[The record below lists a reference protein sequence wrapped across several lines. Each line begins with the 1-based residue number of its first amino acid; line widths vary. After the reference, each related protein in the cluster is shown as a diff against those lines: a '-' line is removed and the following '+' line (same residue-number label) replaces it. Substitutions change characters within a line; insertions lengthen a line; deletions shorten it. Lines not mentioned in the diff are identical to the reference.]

1 LFSVVFLKQSNIC
14 LSLPAS
20 TILFCR
26 SADGTTPLHVAATW
40 GDSASLH
47 FLLLNGGDPCHSF
60 FTFYS
65 IWRCIAVVN
74 KPTVLKNNIAA

>member
-1 LFSVVFLKQSNIC
+1 MYLHCFLLFLKQSNIC

-47 FLLLNGGDPCHSF
+47 FLLLNGGDPYVRDQVC
-60 FTFYS
+60 
-65 IWRCIAVVN
+65 
-74 KPTVLKNNIAA
+74 VLVLLCKFKVI

>member
-47 FLLLNGGDPCHSF
+47 FLLLNGGDPYVRDQVCVF
-60 FTFYS
+60 
-65 IWRCIAVVN
+65 
-74 KPTVLKNNIAA
+74 VLLCKLKVI

>member
-1 LFSVVFLKQSNIC
+1 VLFLKQSSIC
-14 LSLPAS
+14 LILHAS

-47 FLLLNGGDPCHSF
+47 FLLLNGGDPYVRDQVC
-60 FTFYS
+60 
-65 IWRCIAVVN
+65 
-74 KPTVLKNNIAA
+74 VLASYICRLKTM